1 MSDPTPYSQ
10 PEPYRPQQPAAELKA
25 PPGTDPSTPWIWLI
39 LLIPIVQTLPIF
51 FLDWSAFVEATLMDP
66 TGLSTFTLFA
76 SPAYVALI
84 ALGWI
89 GTGLMIWLAYL
100 DWRELKRR
108 GVPQPFHWAW
118 IFLTFV
124 ISFAVYT
131 IGRAVVAHRRTG
143 TGLSVMWATIAL
155 IVGGII
161 VGFTYMIIV
170 VQQVFDM
177 LSSVP
182 FS

>member
-1 MSDPTPYSQ
+1 MTDAAPPD
-10 PEPYRPQQPAAELKA
+10 PYRRDAPAAALRA
-25 PPGTDPSTPWIWLI
+25 PEGTDPNTPWIWLI
-39 LLIPIVQTLPIF
+39 LLVPIVQTLPIF

-66 TGLSTFTLFA
+66 TALSTTALFA
-76 SPAYVALI
+76 SPAYLTLL

-89 GTGLMIWLAYL
+89 GTGAMIGFAYL
-100 DWRELKRR
+100 DWRELQRR
-108 GVPQPFHWAW
+108 GVPQPFHWAY
-118 IFLTFV
+118 IFLTLAV
-124 ISFAVYT
+124 SFAIYT

-143 TGLSVMWATIAL
+143 TGLSVMWATLGL
-155 IVGGII
+155 IVGGT
-161 VGFTYMIIV
+161 VVVLTYMIIV

>member
-1 MSDPTPYSQ
+1 MTDAAQ
-10 PEPYRPQQPAAELKA
+10 PDPYRRDAPAAALRA
-25 PPGTDPSTPWIWLI
+25 PEGTDPNTPWIWLI
-39 LLIPIVQTLPIF
+39 LLVPIVQTLPIF

-66 TGLSTFTLFA
+66 TALSTTALFA
-76 SPAYVALI
+76 SPAYLTLL

-89 GTGLMIWLAYL
+89 GTGAMIGFAYL
-100 DWRELKRR
+100 DWRELQRR
-108 GVPQPFHWAW
+108 GVPQPFHWAY
-118 IFLTFV
+118 IFLTLAV
-124 ISFAVYT
+124 SFAVYT

-143 TGLSVMWATIAL
+143 TGLSVMWATIGL
-155 IVGGII
+155 IVGGT
-161 VGFTYMIIV
+161 VVVFTYMIIV